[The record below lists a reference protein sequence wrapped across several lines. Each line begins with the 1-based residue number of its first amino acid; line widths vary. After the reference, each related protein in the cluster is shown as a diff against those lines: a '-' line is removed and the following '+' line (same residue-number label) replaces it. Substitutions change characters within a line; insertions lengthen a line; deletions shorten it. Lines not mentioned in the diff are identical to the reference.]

1 MTQTLTWSNRVDTT
15 LQVNMR
21 LDLPR
26 SREIL
31 PVVIDVDKMAEPQS
45 KTCDILPPTMP
56 NDSQKA
62 STLSKRSNAFVIDWG
77 EPKQTSLQEAFLK
90 FQKDRQD
97 DIRQTKKMKK
107 KKRRMKKDP
116 VRLNALRKKFID
128 TSKKYFGVPYA
139 RKYWPKDA
147 PEYQSPLFLDCC
159 GLVRQVLRDM
169 RKDLG
174 FKIGPWNQ
182 AYMYDTLPIN
192 LKEEQMKPGDL
203 VFMSGIYTN
212 PKSKKQRHN
221 MTHVEI
227 WLGEGEKTI
236 GARWNNGK
244 VKVFDSYRF
253 SAKSFHSEKYYFKS
267 IDTWLM
273 GICKSYCPQH
283 PWKRTKYKPNKKSVF
298 HPTSSSS
305 SPEQQ
310 DEAANGDDDVDRPRT
325 CVFDLGDSPSPS
337 ECSANQQNLER
348 EIIEVDSETLTLAS
362 AAEGSDREFESDS
375 ELPDEVSGYISC
387 SSDEESTEIPQG
399 GHWSLYDQLYCPESS
414 SPSFA
419 EYSMA
424 DSYTEPNTDI
434 HTIHSSRSSGTL
446 LLEPQKPNPS
456 NRSSSLPE
464 FHGIDEEYHTSEIT
478 PFGGVKT
485 AWNSS
490 QVDVLGSGQGPENIK
505 DYEGHIQ
512 QNGQELLPLL
522 SDDTQ
527 LESQLVDACLPNCDL
542 MSVSDSASTLD
553 FYLDPCYC
561 VAECDSETCDY
572 TAEQLND
579 TSSSLYIPKVS
590 ILGDGDK
597 SNEFET
603 FDHLSDSS
611 SEFEFHLAEGRA
623 DISEPLDIRNASDIH
638 EHQPKDHLVVS
649 SSETLPEYNSLD
661 VSDVW
666 QTPPSDA
673 DGHQSSD
680 NSGQNG
686 ASTNQSGNSDP
697 SKGEGR
703 GNNSDGTGPPHRGG
717 GKKTPGGKPTKLPT
731 CSLANNMTPSF
742 YIGGGNGVAL
752 VEAPLLALGWKRT
765 ADKYDERFRLKWVE
779 CKSRINYSAFRE
791 GDQLVNHIANCQ
803 MLTNKMGLLNSL
815 QEYERVTLSTKGRL
829 PRLKMSE
836 FVPETY
842 RLDNRDDR
850 ETFLQVYKE
859 NEIWISKPTGMNQGK
874 GIFLLRSQ
882 EEIDKLLSERDA
894 RQQQSKPSR
903 PLMSRIVQR
912 YIHNPL
918 LLDER
923 KFDIR
928 AYMLI
933 ASTVPYLVLY
943 HKGYVRLSCHK
954 YDGEDT
960 NLTTHLTNQF
970 IQKKVPNYG
979 DVKEDTAWSMDKFN
993 DYINE
998 KVAPEKGIEQ
1008 DWVYNTLTRQ
1018 MQRIMLHCFNS
1029 VKHKLQCK
1037 VGYFDLYGLD
1047 FMVDQEMKIWL
1058 IEININPCLATNC
1071 SALKEVIPG
1080 MVEET
1085 IHLCLE
1091 SFEKSR
1097 KNQPL
1102 MPLSSLKKFAVL
1114 HCGSSPYS
1122 VGHRQTRSV
1131 SPAKDN
1137 SQEKSRSTQSVNNP
1151 RQSRSPSRSVPRVA
1165 ITQTPVVTQS
1175 QNQTRKSEFSTILN
1189 PQVTGGGAK
1198 TTTSAKLSRASRNS
1212 GSSNTS
1218 SSLTKSVNGTG
1229 NTNSGIAGT
1238 DKTDKTTKPT
1248 SNTAASSG
1256 ENGNHG
1262 TEKANNAPVSAMSA
1276 NTGSGNGS
1284 SGNSRTANS
1293 TDVKAP
1299 RTSKSADAKT
1309 SPKSESTPSRNN
1321 NNNNSGST
1329 ASSSTKAGIT
1339 NGRSTSGTD
1348 KTAKTNNSTHT
1359 SKTADVKTIP
1369 KTDTTTKPQQGS
1381 GEKPVNKNNNTSYQK
1396 PKASSPGKTEAD
1408 KGSKTDKSSKPTTA
1422 NPSLP
1427 KSESSGKDMKMALKT
1442 TKTESKPES
1451 VPRKDI
1457 KVSEGRSVKQM
1468 VPSSQSPSPR
1478 GSGGED
1484 VKLKMTHAKGSG
1496 SRKNR
1501 PRADTGN

>member
-1 MTQTLTWSNRVDTT
+1 ML
-15 LQVNMR
+15 
-21 LDLPR
+21 LDLTQ
-26 SREIL
+26 SRKVS
-31 PVVIDVDKMAEPQS
+31 PVVTDVDKMAERERE
-45 KTCDILPPTMP
+45 TCDILPPTMP
-56 NDSQKA
+56 IE
-62 STLSKRSNAFVIDWG
+62 SKKKPTFSKSSNSFVIDWG
-77 EPKQTSLQEAFLK
+77 EPKQTSLQDAFLK
-90 FQKDRQD
+90 FQKDRQQ
-97 DIRQTKKMKK
+97 DIRQTRKMKK
-107 KKRRMKKDP
+107 KKRRVRRNP
-116 VRLNALRKKFID
+116 VRLNALRRKFID

-139 RKYWPKDA
+139 RKYWSKEA
-147 PEYQSPLFLDCC
+147 PEYQSPMFLDCC

-253 SAKSFHSEKYYFKS
+253 SAKSFHSEKYHFKS

-273 GICKSYCPQH
+273 GICKSYCSQH
-283 PWKRTKYKPNKKSVF
+283 PWRRTKYKPNKKSVF
-298 HPTSSSS
+298 NPVSSSS
-305 SPEQQ
+305 GPDQD
-310 DEAANGDDDVDRPRT
+310 DEAASGDEDGDRPST
-325 CVFDLGDSPSPS
+325 CVLDLAEGRSPSD
-337 ECSANQQNLER
+337 CSANGQNLEG
-348 EIIEVDSETLTLAS
+348 EINSEHVLLAS
-362 AAEGSDREFESDS
+362 AAEASDRGFESDS
-375 ELPDEVSGYISC
+375 ELPDDVSDFDTESATADYLSC
-387 SSDEESTEIPQG
+387 SSDGESTKKTQDDP
-399 GHWSLYDQLYCPESS
+399 WAFYDQLGRLQ
-414 SPSFA
+414 SPSPSLA

-424 DSYTEPNTDI
+424 DSCAEPNTDI
-434 HTIHSSRSSGTL
+434 ICIHSSRSSGF
-446 LLEPQKPNPS
+446 LLEPSNPNPS
-456 NRSSSLPE
+456 HRSSSLPE
-464 FHGIDEEYHTSEIT
+464 FDEETFTSGIT
-478 PFGGVKT
+478 PVCDIKT
-485 AWNSS
+485 AWDTNHFDIL
-490 QVDVLGSGQGPENIK
+490 QSGQGQGPGKVNGHG
-505 DYEGHIQ
+505 GHIQ
-512 QNGQELLPLL
+512 HNGQESLLLLP
-522 SDDTQ
+522 DDPQ
-527 LESQLVDACLPNCDL
+527 LESDIVDPRLPNWDL
-542 MSVSDSASTLD
+542 ASVSDSASALD
-553 FYLDPCYC
+553 YYLDPCYC
-561 VAECDSETCDY
+561 VAECGSKTCDY
-572 TAEQLND
+572 TAEQLD
-579 TSSSLYIPKVS
+579 SEITSSLYVPKAN
-590 ILGDGDK
+590 ILENADK
-597 SNEFET
+597 SNQFKTLDGLSYSSFEFG
-603 FDHLSDSS
+603 
-611 SEFEFHLAEGRA
+611 FHLAEGRSEMSGPP
-623 DISEPLDIRNASDIH
+623 DIKDASDIH
-638 EHQPKDHLVVS
+638 GHHPEDLVAS
-649 SSETLPEYNSLD
+649 SSEAPPECNNLD
-661 VSDVW
+661 VSNVW

-686 ASTNQSGNSDP
+686 ASSNQSGNSD
-697 SKGEGR
+697 SGRGEGR
-703 GNNSDGTGPPHRGG
+703 GSNSDGAGPPHRGG
-717 GKKTPGGKPTKLPT
+717 GKKTPGGKPKKLPA

-742 YIGGGNGVAL
+742 YIGGGNGVSL
-752 VEAPLLALGWKRT
+752 VEAPLLALGWKRI

-874 GIFLLRSQ
+874 GIFLLRTQ
-882 EEIDKLLSERDA
+882 AEIDKLLSERDA
-894 RQQQSKPSR
+894 KQQQSKPSR

-998 KVAPEKGIEQ
+998 NVAPEKGVEQ
-1008 DWVYNTLTRQ
+1008 DWVYNTLTKQ
-1018 MQRIMLHCFNS
+1018 MQRIILHCFNS

-1058 IEININPCLATNC
+1058 IEININPCLAINC
-1071 SALKEVIPG
+1071 AALKEVIPG

-1085 IHLCLE
+1085 LHLCLE

-1097 KNQPL
+1097 RNQPL
-1102 MPLSSLKKFAVL
+1102 TPLSSLKEFTVL
-1114 HCGSSPYS
+1114 HCGSNPYA
-1122 VGHRQTRSV
+1122 VAHRQTRSV
-1131 SPAKDN
+1131 SPAKEN
-1137 SQEKSRSTQSVNNP
+1137 SQDKSKSTQSYNNP

-1175 QNQTRKSEFSTILN
+1175 QYQIRKTEFSSILN
-1189 PQVTGGGAK
+1189 PQAAGGGSK
-1198 TTTSAKLSRASRNS
+1198 TTTSAKVSTASGKS
-1212 GSSNTS
+1212 GSSNSTTT
-1218 SSLTKSVNGTG
+1218 LPKSANGAG
-1229 NTNSGIAGT
+1229 NTNSGNSGT
-1238 DKTDKTTKPT
+1238 VKTTKPASNTITTTSSSTDKTTKT
-1248 SNTAASSG
+1248 ANNTTASNGVKGNTGIDKSNNTPASTKSATAG
-1256 ENGNHG
+1256 NGNG
-1262 TEKANNAPVSAMSA
+1262 
-1276 NTGSGNGS
+1276 GSGN
-1284 SGNSRTANS
+1284 SGTANS
-1293 TDVKAP
+1293 TSVKSP
-1299 RTSKSADAKT
+1299 RTIKSADVKT
-1309 SPKSESTPSRNN
+1309 SSKSEVAVNRNS
-1321 NNNNSGST
+1321 NSSSST
-1329 ASSSTKAGIT
+1329 ASSSTKAGIP
-1339 NGRSTSGTD
+1339 NGGSTSGTD
-1348 KTAKTNNSTHT
+1348 KTVKTNNSARTT
-1359 SKTADVKTIP
+1359 DVKTSP
-1369 KTDTTTKPQQGS
+1369 KSDSTAAKPRQGS
-1381 GEKPVNKNNNTSYQK
+1381 SEKQANKNSNTSSQK
-1396 PKASSPGKTEAD
+1396 PKASSPSKTEAD
-1408 KGSKTDKSSKPTTA
+1408 KGCKADKSSKTTVTA
-1422 NPSLP
+1422 SSP
-1427 KSESSGKDMKMALKT
+1427 KSDSSGKDVKTVTKT
-1442 TKTESKPES
+1442 TKTESK
-1451 VPRKDI
+1451 KDS
-1457 KVSEGRSVKQM
+1457 KVSEGLSVKQT
-1468 VPSSQSPSPR
+1468 VPSSQTPTLK
-1478 GSGGED
+1478 GSGDED
-1484 VKLKMTHAKGSG
+1484 VKLKMTHAKASAN
-1496 SRKNR
+1496 RKNR

>member
-1 MTQTLTWSNRVDTT
+1 MW
-15 LQVNMR
+15 
-21 LDLPR
+21 R
-26 SREIL
+26 SG
-31 PVVIDVDKMAEPQS
+31 S
-45 KTCDILPPTMP
+45 
-56 NDSQKA
+56 
-62 STLSKRSNAFVIDWG
+62 
-77 EPKQTSLQEAFLK
+77 
-90 FQKDRQD
+90 
-97 DIRQTKKMKK
+97 
-107 KKRRMKKDP
+107 
-116 VRLNALRKKFID
+116 
-128 TSKKYFGVPYA
+128 
-139 RKYWPKDA
+139 
-147 PEYQSPLFLDCC
+147 
-159 GLVRQVLRDM
+159 
-169 RKDLG
+169 
-174 FKIGPWNQ
+174 
-182 AYMYDTLPIN
+182 
-192 LKEEQMKPGDL
+192 
-203 VFMSGIYTN
+203 
-212 PKSKKQRHN
+212 
-221 MTHVEI
+221 
-227 WLGEGEKTI
+227 GEGEKTI

-253 SAKSFHSEKYYFKS
+253 SAKSFHSERYYFKS

-283 PWKRTKYKPNKKSVF
+283 PWKRTKYKPSKKSVF
-298 HPTSSSS
+298 HPASSSS
-305 SPEQQ
+305 TPEQQ
-310 DEAANGDDDVDRPRT
+310 DEAASGDDDADRPST
-325 CVFDLGDSPSPS
+325 CVLDLGDSHSPS

-348 EIIEVDSETLTLAS
+348 EIIEVDSETVTLAS
-362 AAEGSDREFESDS
+362 VAEGSDREFESDS
-375 ELPDEVSGYISC
+375 ELPDEVSGYLSC
-387 SSDEESTEIPQG
+387 SSDGESTEKTQDD
-399 GHWSLYDQLYCPESS
+399 HWAFYDQLDCPESF
-414 SPSFA
+414 SPSLA

-424 DSYTEPNTDI
+424 DSYSEPNTDI
-434 HTIHSSRSSGTL
+434 HTIHSSRSSATL
-446 LLEPQKPNPS
+446 QLEPQKPNPS
-456 NRSSSLPE
+456 HRSNSLPE
-464 FHGIDEEYHTSEIT
+464 FHGNDEEDHTSGIT
-478 PFGGVKT
+478 PFGGINT
-485 AWNSS
+485 AWDSS
-490 QVDVLGSGQGPENIK
+490 QFDFLESGQGPENVT

-522 SDDTQ
+522 ADVTQ
-527 LESQLVDACLPNCDL
+527 LESHIVDTHFVNCDL

-553 FYLDPCYC
+553 LYFDPCYC
-561 VAECDSETCDY
+561 IAECDSETCDY
-572 TAEQLND
+572 TAEHLD
-579 TSSSLYIPKVS
+579 DMSSTLYIPKVN
-590 ILGDGDK
+590 ILEDGDK
-597 SNEFET
+597 CNEFET
-603 FDHLSDSS
+603 IDHLSDSS
-611 SEFEFHLAEGRA
+611 SEFDFPLAEGRS
-623 DISEPLDIRNASDIH
+623 DISEPLDIRDASDIH
-638 EHQPKDHLVVS
+638 EHHSMDKRVVS
-649 SSETLPEYNSLD
+649 SSEIPPENTNPD

-666 QTPPSDA
+666 QTPPTDA

-686 ASTNQSGNSDP
+686 ASANQSGNSDP

-703 GNNSDGTGPPHRGG
+703 GNNSDGAGPPHRGG
-717 GKKTPGGKPTKLPT
+717 GKKTPGGKPTKLPA

-742 YIGGGNGVAL
+742 YIGCGNGVAL
-752 VEAPLLALGWKRT
+752 VEAPLLELGWKRT

-874 GIFLLRSQ
+874 GIFLLRTQ

-1058 IEININPCLATNC
+1058 IEININPCLAINC
-1071 SALKEVIPG
+1071 AALKEVIPD

-1097 KNQPL
+1097 RHQPL

-1137 SQEKSRSTQSVNNP
+1137 SQEKSKSTQSSNNP

-1165 ITQTPVVTQS
+1165 ISQTPVVTQS

-1189 PQVTGGGAK
+1189 PQGTGGGSK
-1198 TTTSAKLSRASRNS
+1198 TTTSAKTSTASRNL

-1218 SSLTKSVNGTG
+1218 SSFPKSANSTG
-1229 NTNSGIAGT
+1229 NTNSGNTGT
-1238 DKTDKTTKPT
+1238 NKTTKT
-1248 SNTAASSG
+1248 SNTTASSG
-1256 ENGNHG
+1256 VNGNRG
-1262 TEKANNAPVSAMSA
+1262 TEKTHNAPASTVSATTS
-1276 NTGSGNGS
+1276 SGNGS
-1284 SGNSRTANS
+1284 SGNSGTANS
-1293 TDVKAP
+1293 TGVKAV

-1309 SPKSESTPSRNN
+1309 SPKSESTVSRNN
-1321 NNNNSGST
+1321 NNNNNGGSMAT
-1329 ASSSTKAGIT
+1329 SSTKAGIT
-1339 NGRSTSGTD
+1339 NGGSTLGTD
-1348 KTAKTNNSTHT
+1348 KTAKTNNS
-1359 SKTADVKTIP
+1359 
-1369 KTDTTTKPQQGS
+1369 Q
-1381 GEKPVNKNNNTSYQK
+1381 NK
-1396 PKASSPGKTEAD
+1396 
-1408 KGSKTDKSSKPTTA
+1408 
-1422 NPSLP
+1422 
-1427 KSESSGKDMKMALKT
+1427 
-1442 TKTESKPES
+1442 
-1451 VPRKDI
+1451 
-1457 KVSEGRSVKQM
+1457 
-1468 VPSSQSPSPR
+1468 
-1478 GSGGED
+1478 
-1484 VKLKMTHAKGSG
+1484 
-1496 SRKNR
+1496 
-1501 PRADTGN
+1501 